1 MPNYDYLCA
10 DHGPFTAFKPIARY
24 QEPEPCPDC
33 AVEAPR
39 VIMTAP
45 SVRGASKS
53 SDAGG
58 GSSPA
63 WLGGMKKHAG
73 GCACC

>member
-1 MPNYDYLCA
+1 MPTYEYLCG
-10 DHGPFTAFKPIARY
+10 DHGPFTAFKPIAQY
-24 QEPEPCPDC
+24 KDPEPCPEC

-45 SVRGASKS
+45 SVRGAGKS
-53 SDAGG
+53 DSGG
-58 GSSPA
+58 GQPS
-63 WLGGMKKHAG
+63 WLNSMKSHGG